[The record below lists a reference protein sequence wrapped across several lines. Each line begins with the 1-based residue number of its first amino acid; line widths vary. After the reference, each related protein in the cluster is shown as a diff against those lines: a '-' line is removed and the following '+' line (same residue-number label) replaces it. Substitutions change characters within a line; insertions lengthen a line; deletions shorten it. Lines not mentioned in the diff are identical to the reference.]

1 MLTMAL
7 CFACYNRLQNWTE
20 HNLGGG
26 SRWERLIL
34 GVIALKMK
42 SLLGLRVFD
51 SQVD

>member
-20 HNLGGG
+20 HSLGGG